1 MSFRTVALAVLVLL
15 ADRADAGE
23 FRSFSMSD
31 GRTFVAEV
39 LETQSDGIRVR
50 TPQGQLTVPFSLLDD
65 MSASDAAA
73 YDLQPAWR
81 VVVAPGPRQ
90 ALLVAAAGQMSGVA
104 VIAPPPSQIGDCLP
118 TDVVCLSGTISGGW
132 AWVVVHDPTTLT
144 LTSAVSTGETQ
155 HVARAPTDGDLP
167 AVLYTLLELTPPPVV
182 RPPVAPPP
190 AVAVA
195 PPAPLSPSPS
205 PSPSPSVDDVWSP
218 ERVARASLIPVPG
231 LASLQQRDSARFGAA
246 LAVTLPVT
254 ALWIGATGSVA
265 QSAPEHVALSV
276 GGFYAVSV
284 AVSQAMG
291 AASRGRALSLV
302 PVDGGAVVAVG
313 VTR

>member
-1 MSFRTVALAVLVLL
+1 MMARSGALAVLVGVLL

-23 FRSFSMSD
+23 FRSFSISD

-65 MSASDAAA
+65 MSASDAASF
-73 YDLQPAWR
+73 DRQPAWR

-90 ALLVAAAGQMSGVA
+90 AALVAAVGKMSGIA

-132 AWVVVHDPTTLT
+132 AWVVVHDPHTLT

-155 HVARAPTDGDLP
+155 HVARAPTDDDLA
-167 AVLYTLLELTPPPVV
+167 AVLYTLLELTPPPVE

-190 AVAVA
+190 TVAVA
-195 PPAPLSPSPS
+195 PPAPPSP
-205 PSPSPSVDDVWSP
+205 PPPPVDDVWSP
-218 ERVARASLIPVPG
+218 DRVARTALIPVPG
-231 LASLQQRDSARFGAA
+231 LASLQQGDSGRFGAA
-246 LAVTLPVT
+246 LAVTVPVT
-254 ALWIGATGSVA
+254 AVWIGATGSIA
-265 QSAPEHVALSV
+265 QSAPEHVVLSV

-291 AASRGRALSLV
+291 AASRGRALALL
-302 PVDGGAVVAVG
+302 PVDGGAVVTVG